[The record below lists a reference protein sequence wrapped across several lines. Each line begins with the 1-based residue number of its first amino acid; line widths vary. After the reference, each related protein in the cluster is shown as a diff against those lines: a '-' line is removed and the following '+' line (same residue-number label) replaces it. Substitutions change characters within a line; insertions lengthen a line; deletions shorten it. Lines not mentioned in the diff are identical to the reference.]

1 MPENSHFL
9 IKGLREGI
17 LVTVTNTNI
26 EQTMIALFSHIKA
39 QNPFFAGGKMI
50 LDLGEIELKVK
61 VLSKI
66 RDDLSEEQITLTSI
80 YSKNLT
86 TQRSGELLGLFVNPK
101 KENPKNLGKISHPD
115 APLWHTK
122 TVRSGTK
129 LEHVGNILII
139 GDVNPGGE
147 VIATGS
153 IVVWGKVKGF
163 IHAGKNGDESAFI
176 CALELQPTQ
185 LRIANEVATSPTK
198 NGKMFPEKIS
208 IVDGQLFAEPWD
220 E

>member
-1 MPENSHFL
+1 MSENSHFL
-9 IKGLREGI
+9 IKGLKEGI
-17 LVTVTNTNI
+17 LVTITDPNI
-26 EQTMIALFSHIKA
+26 EQALIALFSHIKA
-39 QNPFFAGGKMI
+39 QSVFFSGGKML
-50 LDLGEIELKVK
+50 LDVGEIELKVK

-66 RDDLSEEQITLTSI
+66 RDDLSSEQITLSSI
-80 YSKNLT
+80 YSKNEI

-101 KENPKNLGKISHPD
+101 KDNPKNLGKVIHVD
-115 APLWHTK
+115 VPLWHTK
-122 TVRSGTK
+122 TVRSGTR
-129 LEHVGNILII
+129 LEHAGNILII

-153 IVVWGKVKGF
+153 IVVWGKVRGF

-185 LRIANEVATSPTK
+185 LRIAGEVATSPSK
-198 NGKMFPEKIS
+198 NEKMFPEKIS